1 MNHQFKMKTRG
12 FTLIE
17 MVIVL
22 AIVGIISLISIPVY
36 RQIRPNISLDSETR
50 ELASNLRYAQ
60 QLAVTEQDNYAVI
73 FNIAT
78 NNYQI
83 KNLETEEVVKNSTV
97 ESQILIASVSGFTDN
112 TVIFNVTG
120 AVSESGTITLINSDS
135 VQNVIEVKPSGYVQI
150 Q

>member
-1 MNHQFKMKTRG
+1 MKTRG